1 VPKIPVL
8 CLCGAFLSGALFTP
22 LKTALAKDRAARFD
36 VYHPTLLGH
45 GDNATVDLDYA
56 KQASWL
62 GTRYAADRPV
72 ILGHSMG
79 AGIALQCALQ
89 WPTPPRGLILCG
101 AGLGV
106 PTGPNTTAGFLAR
119 GITPA
124 LTDDFV
130 TQMTKGWFQDRQ
142 HPAIDRLCA
151 EILALTPDQF
161 DVIRHSLAI
170 GIDDPKKMLRHLAV
184 PALIVH
190 GRHDKNRSRSESA
203 ALVRLLGGDFVEFD
217 SCGHMIPLE
226 DPAAFAKTVSAW
238 CGTAIP
244 QTD

>member
-1 VPKIPVL
+1 MPKIPVL
-8 CLCGAFLSGALFTP
+8 CLHGAFLSGALFSP
-22 LKTALAKDRAARFD
+22 FKAALDQDRPATFD
-36 VYHPTLLGH
+36 VHHPTLLGH
-45 GDNATVDLDYA
+45 GDDVTADLNYA
-56 KQASWL
+56 KQALWL
-62 GTRYAADRPV
+62 GARYAADKPV

-124 LTDDFV
+124 LTEDFV
-130 TQMTKGWFQDRQ
+130 TQMTKGWFQDQQ

-151 EILALTPDQF
+151 EILGLLPHQF
-161 DVIRHSLAI
+161 DMIRHALSI
-170 GIDDPKKMLRHLAV
+170 GIDDPDKMLPHLSV
-184 PALIVH
+184 PTLIVH
-190 GRHDKNRSRSESA
+190 GRHDKNRSCAESA

-217 SCGHMIPLE
+217 SCGHMIPVE
-226 DPAAFAKTVSAW
+226 APAAFAKTVSAW
-238 CGTAIP
+238 CRTAIP